1 MGLDSACEIACL
13 EVPHHG
19 SSAVAG
25 AAAMMDLGTAE
36 IPKLELRIAKRD
48 QR

>member
-13 EVPHHG
+13 EGQHHG
-19 SSAVAG
+19 SSVVG

-36 IPKLELRIAKRD
+36 IPKLRLRIAWRD